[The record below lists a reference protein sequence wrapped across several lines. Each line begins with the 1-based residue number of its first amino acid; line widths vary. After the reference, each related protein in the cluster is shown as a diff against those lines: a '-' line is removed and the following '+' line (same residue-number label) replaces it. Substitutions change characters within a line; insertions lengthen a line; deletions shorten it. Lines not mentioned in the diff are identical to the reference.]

1 MNKELFRYFM
11 ALNKD
16 DMKSIAKE
24 LGMHEITLYNKLN
37 SEGRNELD
45 RYEIAIIANRW
56 GLTVKDFFNI
66 FFEDVMAKKAIL

>member
-11 ALNKD
+11 ALRKD

-37 SEGRNELD
+37 NEGKNELD
-45 RYEIAIIANRW
+45 RYEIQLIAKRW
-56 GLTVKDFFNI
+56 KLSEKDFLSI
-66 FFEDVMAKKAIL
+66 FFEEIMA